1 MSKPAALPALILD
14 QLSLPD
20 YRPSNTLELRKLLR
34 LRNTDPDEMEASLK
48 ELELAGKVVR
58 VRKDCW
64 VLPQEAELITGVLQ
78 FNIKGF
84 AFLLPEVGDED
95 YFIAGEDTGTALHQD
110 LVVARKIHRKGQARF
125 SNPQA
130 EVIRILKRRRN
141 SMVGTLEHGGHFFF
155 VVPDDPRFVHNI
167 YVPDPAQSELT
178 PKPDLGDKVVVQ
190 LTEWKSRNHNPEGVV
205 SERLGRP
212 GDPGLDI
219 LSIIRKNELPT
230 EFPGEVLQEVA
241 SFAHPEGDAPFND
254 DRLDLRKE
262 FIVTIDPETA
272 KDFDDAIHVK
282 SLGGGKWEVGVHIA
296 DVSSYVQPGSALD
309 VEARKRG
316 NSVYLVNQV
325 IPMLPEELS
334 NGLCSLNPRVDRLT
348 YSCIATV
355 TEDGKILKHYTTRSV
370 IHSKHRLSYEQ
381 AFVRLQ
387 RKPQDSLDQA
397 LNQSWK
403 IASKLRSN
411 RFAAGSLDLD
421 MPEVKV
427 HCDEH
432 GKPYKMTRVEHDISH
447 QLIEEFMLMANELVA
462 KDLRRKQLPA
472 VFRVHESPDAEKLAE
487 YRELLKIHDI
497 KVGDLTQ
504 KKEVQRALKLIEG
517 RPETHALKVGLL
529 RSLKRAVYSA
539 KPEGHYGLG
548 KEDYTHFTSPIRR
561 YSDLIVHRALA
572 GIKMGGTAEME
583 KIAQHISQT
592 ERTAAD
598 AEGESVKLKK
608 FEFFQN
614 QLTEGKNQSFQA
626 VVMDVQNFGMFVE
639 LPEFLIS
646 GLVHVSSM
654 DGDFYHYN
662 DRQQSL
668 EGKRTRKSY
677 TIGDTVQVQ
686 VMKVDMVKQQIDFK
700 LMGEAGTASKN
711 PRSERSDKPVQSR
724 PRSQQGSRSQSRRP
738 REDRSPSKGPKN
750 QEPAKGS
757 GKRRRR

>member
-254 DRLDLRKE
+254 DRLDLRNE

>member
-1 MSKPAALPALILD
+1 
-14 QLSLPD
+14 
-20 YRPSNTLELRKLLR
+20 
-34 LRNTDPDEMEASLK
+34 
-48 ELELAGKVVR
+48 
-58 VRKDCW
+58 
-64 VLPQEAELITGVLQ
+64 
-78 FNIKGF
+78 
-84 AFLLPEVGDED
+84 
-95 YFIAGEDTGTALHQD
+95 
-110 LVVARKIHRKGQARF
+110 
-125 SNPQA
+125 
-130 EVIRILKRRRN
+130 
-141 SMVGTLEHGGHFFF
+141 
-155 VVPDDPRFVHNI
+155 
-167 YVPDPAQSELT
+167 
-178 PKPDLGDKVVVQ
+178 
-190 LTEWKSRNHNPEGVV
+190 
-205 SERLGRP
+205 
-212 GDPGLDI
+212 
-219 LSIIRKNELPT
+219 
-230 EFPGEVLQEVA
+230 
-241 SFAHPEGDAPFND
+241 
-254 DRLDLRKE
+254 
-262 FIVTIDPETA
+262 
-272 KDFDDAIHVK
+272 
-282 SLGGGKWEVGVHIA
+282 
-296 DVSSYVQPGSALD
+296 
-309 VEARKRG
+309 
-316 NSVYLVNQV
+316 
-325 IPMLPEELS
+325 MLPEELS